1 MSVYRLY
8 TVLSRTTAW
17 MPAELS
23 FSPILLYGSVQVRR
37 TVPYLFSLFIH
48 RNAVHTCDSLGGKK
62 KAAWQSGV
70 HSANRVVSGLV
81 NSDWSV
87 APATARVLVT
97 ARLAQ
102 RQTGFDRIRCGALA
116 AAGVNG
122 ASATL
127 GVSQLALPA
136 EWSRRYFFLLTSCRL
151 VGCLWCELSIFIYI
165 YVYIYCILRQ
175 YISITYDK
183 LSLLSSVR
191 PATSALL
198 SGVAPSEP
206 VWSACNHKTFFSAP
220 TRRPESEII
229 PFSQFRSLFTP

>member
-8 TVLSRTTAW
+8 TVLSRPMAW

-37 TVPYLFSLFIH
+37 TVPYLFSLLIH
-48 RNAVHTCDSLGGKK
+48 CTPFTPAAVLAGKKK

-102 RQTGFDRIRCGALA
+102 RQTGFDRIRCGAIA

-122 ASATL
+122 ASATV

-151 VGCLWCELSIFIYI
+151 VGCLWYELSIFIYI
-165 YVYIYCILRQ
+165 CIYILHTMAVYIHHL
-175 YISITYDK
+175 
-183 LSLLSSVR
+183 
-191 PATSALL
+191 
-198 SGVAPSEP
+198 
-206 VWSACNHKTFFSAP
+206 W
-220 TRRPESEII
+220 
-229 PFSQFRSLFTP
+229 